1 MSKRVTRSST
11 RTKRPK
17 AKLGLPDLDHSKA
30 AVLDSLRSP
39 ESKRGIDEFIQW
51 CCEPR
56 LPMPEWVK
64 ETVDSWTGAAEP
76 IGGKLFRCVC
86 RAGNAMGDGV
96 TKRVVCH
103 APGSAIPPAES
114 WSRFNS
120 SSGTFPCRPLNGIAA
135 ANSGFVER
143 LAITSAASRNATF
156 RLLGAPATTRPSEVS
171 PVCRRYGADCD
182 PRSSNLVF
190 SAVWSLH

>member
-64 ETVDSWTGAAEP
+64 ETVDSWTGAAELS
-76 IGGKLFRCVC
+76 GGKLFRCVC
-86 RAGNAMGDGV
+86 RAGMRWV
-96 TKRVVCH
+96 T
-103 APGSAIPPAES
+103 ALPGEWSFMRQVLPFRRRRAGADSIPPRA
-114 WSRFNS
+114 RF
-120 SSGTFPCRPLNGIAA
+120 R
-135 ANSGFVER
+135 
-143 LAITSAASRNATF
+143 
-156 RLLGAPATTRPSEVS
+156 
-171 PVCRRYGADCD
+171 AD
-182 PRSSNLVF
+182 
-190 SAVWSLH
+190 H